1 MGAPSHLAA
10 STSER
15 MIWKSVQKQRI
26 LRSANGKCERMSV
39 CMYLCASTSVFQP
52 CMDTVRS
59 QDDIQKDHPSVEP
72 KLGSVGQARRSVRFG
87 LLLDSSLAVAARRT
101 AWFFLGRG

>member
-1 MGAPSHLAA
+1 
-10 STSER
+10 
-15 MIWKSVQKQRI
+15 
-26 LRSANGKCERMSV
+26 
-39 CMYLCASTSVFQP
+39 
-52 CMDTVRS
+52 MDTVRS

-101 AWFFLGRG
+101 A